1 MLWERMNWSLKKQ
14 CVIFN
19 HMRFIFV
26 LSVFFIVS
34 CGGGG
39 GSKPLPTVNLT
50 ANPLSVVLSNTSTLT
65 WSSTNASSCTA
76 VGTSSTSTSGSM
88 EVTISNAGNNN
99 FSIICKGEGGNATAS
114 VTVEGYRNTN
124 GIVVDGYITGSDVF
138 IDENENWLS
147 DADENSTTS
156 DNLGKFTLKYDNGS
170 LVSIGGSDLDSQIL
184 LNDFLLTHKLTGHT
198 DFKVITP
205 VTSVMA
211 FMSTPTNINLSLG
224 IDDSID
230 ISSFD
235 PVANKGDGGINDYL
249 YEKGNQLTIL
259 SYALQNISNDL
270 KTSTDKTQDYFK
282 AIAEEIEKEYTES
295 SSKVDIED
303 ESFITSVLENLIKV
317 KTLTITEE
325 AKANTLNA
333 MSGLLPVIQVKT
345 EDYLTTGLIRFG
357 LSTFQTDIMTIA
369 NGTAS
374 EETITNYTSNILN
387 YIANDQSIDVDEI
400 TPNISAIADTV
411 STNEDTAVD
420 INVLSNDSY
429 ITNAPISLSATDGN
443 SGITSI
449 TNNIITYTPNAD
461 FNGSDTFTYTINQ
474 GNKSSRADVTVTI
487 DSVNDAPVIN
497 LASTIQVNE
506 NQTAVASDFITDVDA
521 NDSLSLSI
529 SGSDADSFN
538 LSSNNVL
545 TFKSAPDY
553 ETKKSYV
560 ITLTLTD
567 GTVTVSKEINILIV
581 DLIGEIAPIFKSL
594 PSTISVDEN
603 NLKVYQIKTFDEEG
617 EKINYSISG
626 RDAGQF
632 NLSEFGLISFKS
644 AKDYESTSK
653 KRFDI
658 TITISDGVLS
668 QSRKIIVIINNINE
682 NQLGEGLI
690 GNSKLE

>member
-1 MLWERMNWSLKKQ
+1 M
-14 CVIFN
+14 
-19 HMRFIFV
+19 
-26 LSVFFIVS
+26 
-34 CGGGG
+34 
-39 GSKPLPTVNLT
+39 PTVNLT
-50 ANPLSVVLSNTSTLT
+50 ANPLSVLLSNTSTLT
-65 WSSTNASSCTA
+65 WSSTNASSCSA
-76 VGTSSTSTSGSM
+76 SWTSSTSTSGSM

-99 FSIICKGEGGNATAS
+99 FSISCTGEGGNATAS
-114 VTVEGYRNTN
+114 VTVEGYRNTS
-124 GIVVDGYITGSDVF
+124 GVVVDGYITGSDVF

-156 DNLGKFTLKYDNGS
+156 DNLGKFTLKYDNGN

-211 FMSTPTNINLSLG
+211 FMSTPANINISLG

-259 SYALQNISNDL
+259 SYALQNISNDF
-270 KTSTDKTQDYFK
+270 KTSTDKTQDYFN
-282 AIAEEIEKEYTES
+282 AIAEELEKEYAES
-295 SSKVDIED
+295 SAKVDIED
-303 ESFITSVLENLIKV
+303 ESFITNVLENLITA
-317 KTLTITEE
+317 KTLTITDE
-325 AKANTLNA
+325 AKANTLSA
-333 MSGLLPVIQVKT
+333 MSGLLPIIQVKT
-345 EDYLTTGLIRFG
+345 EDNITTGLIRFG
-357 LSTFQTDIMTIA
+357 LSTFQTDIKTIA

-374 EETITNYTSNILN
+374 AETINNYTSNILN
-387 YIANDQSIDVDEI
+387 YIANDQSIDIDEI
-400 TPNISAIADTV
+400 TPNIFAIADTV
-411 STNEDTAVD
+411 STNEDTPVD

-429 ITNAPISLSATDGN
+429 ITNAPISLSATDGTN
-443 SGITSI
+443 GKTSI

-461 FNGSDTFTYTINQ
+461 FDGSDSFTYTINQ
-474 GNKSSRADVTVTI
+474 GNKSSIADVTVTI

-506 NQTAVASDFITDVDA
+506 NQTAVASDFISDADA
-521 NDSLSLSI
+521 NESLSLSI

-553 ETKKSYV
+553 ETKTSYV

-567 GTVTVSKEINILIV
+567 GTVTVSKDINILIV
-581 DLIGEIAPIFKSL
+581 DLKGEIAPIFLSL

-603 NLKVYQIKTFDEEG
+603 TLKVYQIKTFDEED
-617 EKINYSISG
+617 EKIDYSISG
-626 RDAGQF
+626 TDSDQF

-644 AKDYESTSK
+644 TKDYESTSK

-658 TITISDGVLS
+658 TITISDGPLS
-668 QSRKIIVIINNINE
+668 QSRNVIVITKNVIENE
-682 NQLGEGLI
+682 FGE
-690 GNSKLE
+690 SKLGNTKLE

>member
-1 MLWERMNWSLKKQ
+1 M
-14 CVIFN
+14 
-19 HMRFIFV
+19 
-26 LSVFFIVS
+26 
-34 CGGGG
+34 
-39 GSKPLPTVNLT
+39 PTVNLT
-50 ANPLSVVLSNTSTLT
+50 ANPLSVLLSNTSTLT
-65 WSSTNASSCTA
+65 WSSTNASSCSA
-76 VGTSSTSTSGSM
+76 SWTSSTSTSGSM

-99 FSIICKGEGGNATAS
+99 FSISCTGEGGNATAS
-114 VTVEGYRNTN
+114 VTVEGYRNTS
-124 GIVVDGYITGSDVF
+124 GVVVDGYITGSDVF

-211 FMSTPTNINLSLG
+211 FMSTPANINISLG

-270 KTSTDKTQDYFK
+270 KTSTDKTQDYFN
-282 AIAEEIEKEYTES
+282 AIAEELEKEYAES
-295 SSKVDIED
+295 SAKVDIED
-303 ESFITSVLENLIKV
+303 ESFITNVLENLITA
-317 KTLTITEE
+317 KTLTITDE
-325 AKANTLNA
+325 AKANTLSA
-333 MSGLLPVIQVKT
+333 MSGLLPIIQVKT
-345 EDYLTTGLIRFG
+345 EDNITTGLIRFG
-357 LSTFQTDIMTIA
+357 LSTFQTDIKTIA

-374 EETITNYTSNILN
+374 AETINNYTSNILN
-387 YIANDQSIDVDEI
+387 YIANDQSIDIDEI
-400 TPNISAIADTV
+400 TPNIFAIADTV
-411 STNEDTAVD
+411 STNEDTPVD

-429 ITNAPISLSATDGN
+429 ITNAPISLSATDGTN
-443 SGITSI
+443 GKTSI

-461 FNGSDTFTYTINQ
+461 FDGSDSFTYTINQ
-474 GNKSSRADVTVTI
+474 GNKSSIADVTVTI

-506 NQTAVASDFITDVDA
+506 NQTAVASDFISDADA

-545 TFKSAPDY
+545 TFKLAPDY
-553 ETKKSYV
+553 ETKTSYV

-567 GTVTVSKEINILIV
+567 GTVTVSKDINILIV
-581 DLIGEIAPIFKSL
+581 DLKGEIAPIFLSL
-594 PSTISVDEN
+594 PSTISIDEN
-603 NLKVYQIKTFDEEG
+603 TLKVYQIKTFDEEG
-617 EKINYSISG
+617 DEINYSISG
-626 RDAGQF
+626 SDTDQF
-632 NLSEFGLISFKS
+632 NLSGNGLISFKS
-644 AKDYESTSK
+644 AKDYESTSN

-658 TITISDGVLS
+658 TITISDGTLS
-668 QSRKIIVIINNINE
+668 ISRSVIVIVKDLIENN
-682 NQLGEGLI
+682 LGEGKL

>member
-1 MLWERMNWSLKKQ
+1 M
-14 CVIFN
+14 
-19 HMRFIFV
+19 
-26 LSVFFIVS
+26 
-34 CGGGG
+34 
-39 GSKPLPTVNLT
+39 PTVNLT
-50 ANPLSVVLSNTSTLT
+50 ANPLSVLLSNTSTLT
-65 WSSTNASSCTA
+65 WSSTNASSCSA
-76 VGTSSTSTSGSM
+76 SWTSSTSTSGSM
-88 EVTISNAGNNN
+88 EVTISNPGSNN
-99 FSIICKGEGGNATAS
+99 FSISCAGKGGSETAS
-114 VTVEGYRNTN
+114 VTVEGYRNTS
-124 GIVVDGYITGSDVF
+124 GVVVDGYITGSDVF

-211 FMSTPTNINLSLG
+211 FMSTPANINISLG

-249 YEKGNQLTIL
+249 YENGNQLTIL

-282 AIAEEIEKEYTES
+282 AIAEELEKEYAES
-295 SSKVDIED
+295 SAKVDIED
-303 ESFITSVLENLIKV
+303 ESFITNVLENLITA
-317 KTLTITEE
+317 KTLTITDE
-325 AKANTLNA
+325 AKANTLSA
-333 MSGLLPVIQVKT
+333 MSGLLPIIQVKT
-345 EDYLTTGLIRFG
+345 EDNITTGLIRFG
-357 LSTFQTDIMTIA
+357 LSTFQTDIKTIA

-374 EETITNYTSNILN
+374 AETINNYTSNILN
-387 YIANDQSIDVDEI
+387 YIANDQLIDIDEI
-400 TPNISAIADTV
+400 TPNIFAIADTV
-411 STNEDTAVD
+411 STNEDTPVD

-429 ITNAPISLSATDGN
+429 ITNAPISLSVTDGTN
-443 SGITSI
+443 GKTSI
-449 TNNIITYTPNAD
+449 TNNIITYTPNTD

-474 GNKSSRADVTVTI
+474 GNKSSSADVTVTI

-506 NQTAVASDFITDVDA
+506 NQTAVASDFISDADA

-553 ETKKSYV
+553 ETKTSYV

-567 GTVTVSKEINILIV
+567 GTVTVSKDINILIV
-581 DLIGEIAPIFKSL
+581 DLKGEIAPIFLSL
-594 PSTISVDEN
+594 PSTISIDEN
-603 NLKVYQIKTFDEEG
+603 TLKVYQIKTFDEEG
-617 EKINYSISG
+617 DEINYSISG
-626 RDAGQF
+626 SDTDQF
-632 NLSEFGLISFKS
+632 NLSGNGLISFKS
-644 AKDYESTSK
+644 AKDYESTSN

-658 TITISDGVLS
+658 TITISDGTLS
-668 QSRKIIVIINNINE
+668 ISRSVIVIVKDLIENN
-682 NQLGEGLI
+682 LGEGKL

>member
-1 MLWERMNWSLKKQ
+1 M
-14 CVIFN
+14 
-19 HMRFIFV
+19 
-26 LSVFFIVS
+26 
-34 CGGGG
+34 
-39 GSKPLPTVNLT
+39 PTVNLT
-50 ANPLSVVLSNTSTLT
+50 ANPLSVLLSNTSTLT
-65 WSSTNASSCTA
+65 WSSTNASSCSA
-76 VGTSSTSTSGSM
+76 SWTSSTSTSGSM

-99 FSIICKGEGGNATAS
+99 FSISCTGEGGNATAS
-114 VTVEGYRNTN
+114 VTVEGYRNTS
-124 GIVVDGYITGSDVF
+124 GVVVDGYITGSDVF

-211 FMSTPTNINLSLG
+211 FMSTPANINISLG

-259 SYALQNISNDL
+259 SYALQNISNDF
-270 KTSTDKTQDYFK
+270 KTSTDKTQDYFN
-282 AIAEEIEKEYTES
+282 AIAEELEKEYAES
-295 SSKVDIED
+295 SAKVDIED
-303 ESFITSVLENLIKV
+303 ESFITNVLENLITA
-317 KTLTITEE
+317 KTLTITDE
-325 AKANTLNA
+325 AKANTLSA
-333 MSGLLPVIQVKT
+333 MSGLLPIIQIKT
-345 EDYLTTGLIRFG
+345 EDNITTGLIRFG
-357 LSTFQTDIMTIA
+357 LSTFQTDIKTIA

-374 EETITNYTSNILN
+374 AETINNYTSNILN
-387 YIANDQSIDVDEI
+387 YIANDQSIDIDEI
-400 TPNISAIADTV
+400 TPNIFAIADTV
-411 STNEDTAVD
+411 STNEDTPVD

-429 ITNAPISLSATDGN
+429 ITNAPISLSATDGTN
-443 SGITSI
+443 GKTSI

-461 FNGSDTFTYTINQ
+461 FDGSDSFTYTINQ
-474 GNKSSRADVTVTI
+474 GNKSSIADVTVTI

-506 NQTAVASDFITDVDA
+506 NQTAVASDFISDADA

-545 TFKSAPDY
+545 TFKLAPDY
-553 ETKKSYV
+553 ETKTSYV

-567 GTVTVSKEINILIV
+567 GTVTVSKDINILIV
-581 DLIGEIAPIFKSL
+581 DLKGEIAPIFLSL

-603 NLKVYQIKTFDEEG
+603 TLKVYQIKTFDEED
-617 EKINYSISG
+617 EKLITQFQVQILINLIY
-626 RDAGQF
+626 Q
-632 NLSEFGLISFKS
+632 NL
-644 AKDYESTSK
+644 
-653 KRFDI
+653 
-658 TITISDGVLS
+658 V
-668 QSRKIIVIINNINE
+668 
-682 NQLGEGLI
+682 
-690 GNSKLE
+690 

>member
-1 MLWERMNWSLKKQ
+1 MNWSLKKQ

>member
-1 MLWERMNWSLKKQ
+1 M
-14 CVIFN
+14 
-19 HMRFIFV
+19 
-26 LSVFFIVS
+26 
-34 CGGGG
+34 
-39 GSKPLPTVNLT
+39 PTVNLT
-50 ANPLSVVLSNTSTLT
+50 ANPLSVLLSNTSTLT
-65 WSSTNASSCTA
+65 WSSTNASSCSA
-76 VGTSSTSTSGSM
+76 SWTSSTSTSGSM
-88 EVTISNAGNNN
+88 EVTISNPGSNN
-99 FSIICKGEGGNATAS
+99 FSISCAGEGGSETAS
-114 VTVEGYRNTN
+114 VTVEGYRNTS
-124 GIVVDGYITGSDVF
+124 GVVVDGYITGSDVF

-205 VTSVMA
+205 VTFVMA
-211 FMSTPTNINLSLG
+211 FMSTPANINISLG

-270 KTSTDKTQDYFK
+270 KTSTDKTQDYFN
-282 AIAEEIEKEYTES
+282 AIAEELEKEYAES
-295 SSKVDIED
+295 SAKVDIED
-303 ESFITSVLENLIKV
+303 ESFITNVLENLITA
-317 KTLTITEE
+317 KTLTITDE
-325 AKANTLNA
+325 AKANTLSA
-333 MSGLLPVIQVKT
+333 MSGLLPIIQVKT
-345 EDYLTTGLIRFG
+345 EDNITTGLIRFG
-357 LSTFQTDIMTIA
+357 LSTFQTDIKTIA

-374 EETITNYTSNILN
+374 AETINNYTSYILN
-387 YIANDQSIDVDEI
+387 YIANDQSIDIDEI
-400 TPNISAIADTV
+400 TPNIFAIADTV
-411 STNEDTAVD
+411 STNEDTPVD

-429 ITNAPISLSATDGN
+429 ITNAPISLSVTDGTN
-443 SGITSI
+443 GKTSI
-449 TNNIITYTPNAD
+449 TNNIIIYTPNTD

-474 GNKSSRADVTVTI
+474 GNKSSSADVTVTI

-506 NQTAVASDFITDVDA
+506 NQTAVASDFISDADA

-553 ETKKSYV
+553 ETKTSYV

-567 GTVTVSKEINILIV
+567 GTVTVSKDINILIV
-581 DLIGEIAPIFKSL
+581 DLKGEIAPIFLSL

-603 NLKVYQIKTFDEEG
+603 TLKVYQIKTFDEED

-626 RDAGQF
+626 TDSDQF
-632 NLSEFGLISFKS
+632 NLSEFGLISFNS
-644 AKDYESTSK
+644 AKDYESTSN

-658 TITISDGVLS
+658 TITISDGTLS
-668 QSRKIIVIINNINE
+668 ISRNVIIIVKDLIENNF
-682 NQLGEGLI
+682 GEGKL

>member
-1 MLWERMNWSLKKQ
+1 M
-14 CVIFN
+14 
-19 HMRFIFV
+19 
-26 LSVFFIVS
+26 
-34 CGGGG
+34 
-39 GSKPLPTVNLT
+39 PTVNLT
-50 ANPLSVVLSNTSTLT
+50 ANPLSVLLSNTSTLT
-65 WSSTNASSCTA
+65 WSSTNASSCSA
-76 VGTSSTSTSGSM
+76 SWTSSTSTSGSM

-99 FSIICKGEGGNATAS
+99 FSISCTGEGGNATAS
-114 VTVEGYRNTN
+114 VTVEGYRNTS
-124 GIVVDGYITGSDVF
+124 GVVVDGYITGSDVF

-156 DNLGKFTLKYDNGS
+156 DNLGKFTLKYDNGN

-211 FMSTPTNINLSLG
+211 FMSTPANINISLG

-259 SYALQNISNDL
+259 SYALQNISNDF
-270 KTSTDKTQDYFK
+270 KTSTDKTQDYFN
-282 AIAEEIEKEYTES
+282 AIAEELEKEYAES
-295 SSKVDIED
+295 SAKVDIED
-303 ESFITSVLENLIKV
+303 ESFITNVLENLITA
-317 KTLTITEE
+317 KTLTITDE
-325 AKANTLNA
+325 AKANTLSA
-333 MSGLLPVIQVKT
+333 MSGLLPIIQVKT
-345 EDYLTTGLIRFG
+345 EDNITTGLIRFG
-357 LSTFQTDIMTIA
+357 LSTFQTDIKTIA

-374 EETITNYTSNILN
+374 AETINNYTSNILN
-387 YIANDQSIDVDEI
+387 YIANDQSIDIDEI
-400 TPNISAIADTV
+400 TPNIFAIADTV
-411 STNEDTAVD
+411 STNEDTPVD

-429 ITNAPISLSATDGN
+429 ITNAPISLSATDGTN
-443 SGITSI
+443 GKTSI

-461 FNGSDTFTYTINQ
+461 FDGSDSFTYTINQ
-474 GNKSSRADVTVTI
+474 GNKSSIADVTVTI

-506 NQTAVASDFITDVDA
+506 NQTAVASDFISDADA

-545 TFKSAPDY
+545 TFKLAPDY
-553 ETKKSYV
+553 ETKTSYV

-567 GTVTVSKEINILIV
+567 GTVTVSKDINILIV
-581 DLIGEIAPIFKSL
+581 DLKGEIAPIFLSL

-603 NLKVYQIKTFDEEG
+603 TLKVYQIKTFDEED
-617 EKINYSISG
+617 EKIDYSISG
-626 RDAGQF
+626 TDSDQF

-644 AKDYESTSK
+644 TKDYESTSK

-658 TITISDGVLS
+658 TITISDGPLS
-668 QSRKIIVIINNINE
+668 QSRNVIVITKNVIENE
-682 NQLGEGLI
+682 FGE
-690 GNSKLE
+690 SKLGNTKLE

>member
-1 MLWERMNWSLKKQ
+1 M
-14 CVIFN
+14 
-19 HMRFIFV
+19 
-26 LSVFFIVS
+26 
-34 CGGGG
+34 
-39 GSKPLPTVNLT
+39 PTVNLT
-50 ANPLSVVLSNTSTLT
+50 ANPLSVLLSNTSTLT
-65 WSSTNASSCTA
+65 WSSTNASSCSA
-76 VGTSSTSTSGSM
+76 SWTSSTSTSGSM

-99 FSIICKGEGGNATAS
+99 FSISCTGEGGNATAS
-114 VTVEGYRNTN
+114 VTVEGYRNTS
-124 GIVVDGYITGSDVF
+124 GVVVDGYITGSDVF

-211 FMSTPTNINLSLG
+211 FMSTPANINISLG

-259 SYALQNISNDL
+259 SYALQNISNDF
-270 KTSTDKTQDYFK
+270 KTSTDKTQDYFN
-282 AIAEEIEKEYTES
+282 AIAEELEKEYAES
-295 SSKVDIED
+295 SAKVDIED
-303 ESFITSVLENLIKV
+303 ESFITNVLENLITA
-317 KTLTITEE
+317 KTLTITDE
-325 AKANTLNA
+325 AKANTLSA
-333 MSGLLPVIQVKT
+333 MSGLLPIIQVKT
-345 EDYLTTGLIRFG
+345 EDNITTGLIRFG
-357 LSTFQTDIMTIA
+357 LSTFQTDIKTIA

-374 EETITNYTSNILN
+374 AETINNYTSNILN
-387 YIANDQSIDVDEI
+387 YIANDQSIDIDEI
-400 TPNISAIADTV
+400 TPNIFAIADTV
-411 STNEDTAVD
+411 STNEDTPVD

-429 ITNAPISLSATDGN
+429 ITNAPISLSATDGTN
-443 SGITSI
+443 GKTSI

-461 FNGSDTFTYTINQ
+461 FDGSDSFTYTINQ
-474 GNKSSRADVTVTI
+474 GNKSSIADVTVTI

-506 NQTAVASDFITDVDA
+506 NQTAVASDFISDADA

-545 TFKSAPDY
+545 TFKLAPDY
-553 ETKKSYV
+553 ETKTSYV

-567 GTVTVSKEINILIV
+567 GTVTVSKDINILIV
-581 DLIGEIAPIFKSL
+581 DLKGEIAPIFLSL

-603 NLKVYQIKTFDEEG
+603 TLKVYQIKTFDEED
-617 EKINYSISG
+617 EKIDYSISG
-626 RDAGQF
+626 TDSDQF

-644 AKDYESTSK
+644 TKDYESTSK

-658 TITISDGVLS
+658 TITISDGPLS
-668 QSRKIIVIINNINE
+668 QSRNVIVITKNVIENE
-682 NQLGEGLI
+682 FGE
-690 GNSKLE
+690 SKLGNTKLE

>member
-1 MLWERMNWSLKKQ
+1 
-14 CVIFN
+14 
-19 HMRFIFV
+19 MRFIFV

>member
-1 MLWERMNWSLKKQ
+1 M
-14 CVIFN
+14 
-19 HMRFIFV
+19 
-26 LSVFFIVS
+26 
-34 CGGGG
+34 
-39 GSKPLPTVNLT
+39 PTVNLT
-50 ANPLSVVLSNTSTLT
+50 ANPLSVLLSNTSTLT
-65 WSSTNASSCTA
+65 WSSTNASSCSA
-76 VGTSSTSTSGSM
+76 SWTSSTSTSGSM

-99 FSIICKGEGGNATAS
+99 FSISCTGEGGNATAS
-114 VTVEGYRNTN
+114 VTVEGYRNTS
-124 GIVVDGYITGSDVF
+124 GVVVDGYITGSDVF

-211 FMSTPTNINLSLG
+211 FMSTPANINISLG

-282 AIAEEIEKEYTES
+282 AIAEELEKEYAES
-295 SSKVDIED
+295 SAKVDIED
-303 ESFITSVLENLIKV
+303 ESFITNVLENLITA
-317 KTLTITEE
+317 KTLTITDE
-325 AKANTLNA
+325 AKANTLSA
-333 MSGLLPVIQVKT
+333 MSGLLPIIQVKT
-345 EDYLTTGLIRFG
+345 EDNITTGLIRFG
-357 LSTFQTDIMTIA
+357 LSTFQTDIKTIA

-374 EETITNYTSNILN
+374 AETINNYTSNILN
-387 YIANDQSIDVDEI
+387 YIANDQSIDIDEI
-400 TPNISAIADTV
+400 TPNIFAIADTV
-411 STNEDTAVD
+411 STNEDTPVD

-429 ITNAPISLSATDGN
+429 ITNAPISLSATDGTN
-443 SGITSI
+443 GKTSI

-461 FNGSDTFTYTINQ
+461 FDGSDSFTYTINQ
-474 GNKSSRADVTVTI
+474 GNKSSIADVTVTI

-506 NQTAVASDFITDVDA
+506 NQTAVASDFISDADA

-545 TFKSAPDY
+545 TFKLAPDY
-553 ETKKSYV
+553 ETKTSYV

-567 GTVTVSKEINILIV
+567 GTVTVSKDINILIV
-581 DLIGEIAPIFKSL
+581 DLKGEIAPIFLSL

-603 NLKVYQIKTFDEEG
+603 TLKVYQIKTFDEED
-617 EKINYSISG
+617 EKIDYSISG
-626 RDAGQF
+626 TDSDQF

-644 AKDYESTSK
+644 TKDYESTSK

-658 TITISDGVLS
+658 TITISDGPLS
-668 QSRKIIVIINNINE
+668 QSRNVIVITKNVIENE
-682 NQLGEGLI
+682 FGE
-690 GNSKLE
+690 SKLGNTKLE

>member
-1 MLWERMNWSLKKQ
+1 M
-14 CVIFN
+14 
-19 HMRFIFV
+19 
-26 LSVFFIVS
+26 
-34 CGGGG
+34 
-39 GSKPLPTVNLT
+39 PTVNLT
-50 ANPLSVVLSNTSTLT
+50 ANPLSVLISNTSTLT
-65 WSSTNASSCTA
+65 WSSTNASSCSSSW
-76 VGTSSTSTSGSM
+76 TSSTSTSGSM

-99 FSIICKGEGGNATAS
+99 FSISCTGEGGNATAS
-114 VTVEGYRNTN
+114 VTVEGYRNTS
-124 GIVVDGYITGSDVF
+124 GVVVDGYITGSDVF

-211 FMSTPTNINLSLG
+211 FMNTPANINISLG

-270 KTSTDKTQDYFK
+270 KTSTDKTQDYFN
-282 AIAEEIEKEYTES
+282 AIAEELEKEYAES
-295 SSKVDIED
+295 SAKVDIED
-303 ESFITSVLENLIKV
+303 ESFITNVLENLITA
-317 KTLTITEE
+317 KTLTITDE
-325 AKANTLNA
+325 AKANTLSA
-333 MSGLLPVIQVKT
+333 MSGLLPIIQVKT
-345 EDYLTTGLIRFG
+345 ENNITTGLIRFG
-357 LSTFQTDIMTIA
+357 LSTFLTDIKTIA

-374 EETITNYTSNILN
+374 AETINNYNSNILN
-387 YIANDQSIDVDEI
+387 YIANDQSIDIAEI
-400 TPNISAIADTV
+400 TPNIFAIADTV
-411 STNEDTAVD
+411 STNEDTPVD

-429 ITNAPISLSATDGN
+429 ITNAPISLSATDGTN
-443 SGITSI
+443 GKTSI

-461 FNGSDTFTYTINQ
+461 FDGSDLFTYTINQ
-474 GNKSSRADVTVTI
+474 GNKSSIADVTVTI

-506 NQTAVASDFITDVDA
+506 NQTAVASDFISDADV

-545 TFKSAPDY
+545 TFKLAPDY
-553 ETKKSYV
+553 ETKASYV

-567 GTVTVSKEINILIV
+567 GTVTVSKDINILIV
-581 DLIGEIAPIFKSL
+581 DLKGEIAPIFLSL

-603 NLKVYQIKTFDEEG
+603 TLKVYQIKTFDEED
-617 EKINYSISG
+617 EKIDYSISG
-626 RDAGQF
+626 TDSDQF

-644 AKDYESTSK
+644 TKDYESTSK

-658 TITISDGVLS
+658 TITISDGALS
-668 QSRKIIVIINNINE
+668 QSRNVIVITKNVIENE
-682 NQLGEGLI
+682 FGE
-690 GNSKLE
+690 SKLGNTKLE

>member
-1 MLWERMNWSLKKQ
+1 M
-14 CVIFN
+14 
-19 HMRFIFV
+19 
-26 LSVFFIVS
+26 
-34 CGGGG
+34 
-39 GSKPLPTVNLT
+39 PTVNLT
-50 ANPLSVVLSNTSTLT
+50 ANPLSVLLSNTSTLT
-65 WSSTNASSCTA
+65 WSSTNASSCSA
-76 VGTSSTSTSGSM
+76 SWTSSTSTSGSM
-88 EVTISNAGNNN
+88 EVTISNPGSNN
-99 FSIICKGEGGNATAS
+99 FSISCAGEGGSETAS
-114 VTVEGYRNTN
+114 VTVEGYRNTS
-124 GIVVDGYITGSDVF
+124 GVVVDGYITGSDVF

-211 FMSTPTNINLSLG
+211 FMSTPANINISLG

-270 KTSTDKTQDYFK
+270 KTSTDKTQDYFN
-282 AIAEEIEKEYTES
+282 AIAEELEKEYAES
-295 SSKVDIED
+295 SAKVDIED
-303 ESFITSVLENLIKV
+303 ESFITNVLENLITA
-317 KTLTITEE
+317 KTLTITDE
-325 AKANTLNA
+325 AKANTLSA
-333 MSGLLPVIQVKT
+333 MSGLLPIIQVKT
-345 EDYLTTGLIRFG
+345 EDNITTGLIRFG
-357 LSTFQTDIMTIA
+357 LSTFQTDIKTIA

-374 EETITNYTSNILN
+374 AETINNYTSYILN
-387 YIANDQSIDVDEI
+387 YIANDQSIDIDEI
-400 TPNISAIADTV
+400 TPNIFAIADTV
-411 STNEDTAVD
+411 STNEDTPVD

-429 ITNAPISLSATDGN
+429 ITNAPISLSVTDGTN
-443 SGITSI
+443 GKTSI
-449 TNNIITYTPNAD
+449 TNNIIIYTPNTD

-474 GNKSSRADVTVTI
+474 GNKSSSADVTVTI

-506 NQTAVASDFITDVDA
+506 NQTAVASDFISDADA

-553 ETKKSYV
+553 ETKTSYV

-567 GTVTVSKEINILIV
+567 GTVTVSKDINILIV
-581 DLIGEIAPIFKSL
+581 DLKGEIAPIFLSL

-603 NLKVYQIKTFDEEG
+603 TLKVYQIKTFDEED

-626 RDAGQF
+626 TDSDQF
-632 NLSEFGLISFKS
+632 NLSEFGLISFNS
-644 AKDYESTSK
+644 AKDYESTSN

-658 TITISDGVLS
+658 TITISDGTLS
-668 QSRKIIVIINNINE
+668 ISRNVIIIVKDLIENNF
-682 NQLGEGLI
+682 GEGKL

>member
-1 MLWERMNWSLKKQ
+1 M
-14 CVIFN
+14 
-19 HMRFIFV
+19 
-26 LSVFFIVS
+26 
-34 CGGGG
+34 
-39 GSKPLPTVNLT
+39 PTVNLT
-50 ANPLSVVLSNTSTLT
+50 ANPLSVLLSNTSTLT
-65 WSSTNASSCTA
+65 WSSTNASSCSA
-76 VGTSSTSTSGSM
+76 SWTSSTSTSGSM

-99 FSIICKGEGGNATAS
+99 FSISCTGEGGNATAS
-114 VTVEGYRNTN
+114 VTVEGYRNTS
-124 GIVVDGYITGSDVF
+124 GVVVDGYITGSDVF

-211 FMSTPTNINLSLG
+211 FMSTPANINISLG

-270 KTSTDKTQDYFK
+270 KTSTDKTQDYFN
-282 AIAEEIEKEYTES
+282 AIAEELEKEYAES
-295 SSKVDIED
+295 SAKVDIED
-303 ESFITSVLENLIKV
+303 ESFITNVLENLITA
-317 KTLTITEE
+317 KTLTITDE
-325 AKANTLNA
+325 AKANTLSA
-333 MSGLLPVIQVKT
+333 MSGLLPIIQVKT
-345 EDYLTTGLIRFG
+345 EDNITTGLIRFG
-357 LSTFQTDIMTIA
+357 LSTFQTDIKTIA

-374 EETITNYTSNILN
+374 AETINNYTSNILN
-387 YIANDQSIDVDEI
+387 YIANDQSIDIDEI
-400 TPNISAIADTV
+400 TPNIFAIADTV
-411 STNEDTAVD
+411 STNEDTPVD

-429 ITNAPISLSATDGN
+429 ITNAPISLSATDGTN
-443 SGITSI
+443 GKTSI

-461 FNGSDTFTYTINQ
+461 FDGSDSFTYTINQ
-474 GNKSSRADVTVTI
+474 GNKSSIADVTVTI

-506 NQTAVASDFITDVDA
+506 NQTAVASDFISDADA

-545 TFKSAPDY
+545 TFKLAPDY
-553 ETKKSYV
+553 ETKTSYV

-567 GTVTVSKEINILIV
+567 GTVTVSKDINILIV
-581 DLIGEIAPIFKSL
+581 DLKGEIAPIFLSL

-603 NLKVYQIKTFDEEG
+603 TLKVYQIKTFDEED
-617 EKINYSISG
+617 EKIDYSISG
-626 RDAGQF
+626 TDSDQF

-644 AKDYESTSK
+644 TKDYESTSK

-658 TITISDGVLS
+658 TITISDGPLS
-668 QSRKIIVIINNINE
+668 QSRNVIVITKNVIENE
-682 NQLGEGLI
+682 FGE
-690 GNSKLE
+690 SKLGNTKLE

>member
-1 MLWERMNWSLKKQ
+1 M
-14 CVIFN
+14 
-19 HMRFIFV
+19 
-26 LSVFFIVS
+26 
-34 CGGGG
+34 
-39 GSKPLPTVNLT
+39 PTVNLT
-50 ANPLSVVLSNTSTLT
+50 ANPLSVLLSNTSTLT
-65 WSSTNASSCTA
+65 WSSTNASSCSA
-76 VGTSSTSTSGSM
+76 SWTSSTSTSGSM

-99 FSIICKGEGGNATAS
+99 FSISCTGEGGNATAS
-114 VTVEGYRNTN
+114 VTVEGYRNTS
-124 GIVVDGYITGSDVF
+124 GVVVDGYITGSDVF

-156 DNLGKFTLKYDNGS
+156 DNLGKFTLKYDNGN

-211 FMSTPTNINLSLG
+211 FMSTPANINISLG

-270 KTSTDKTQDYFK
+270 KTSTDKTQDYFN
-282 AIAEEIEKEYTES
+282 AIAEELEKEYAES
-295 SSKVDIED
+295 SAKVDIED
-303 ESFITSVLENLIKV
+303 ESFITNVLENLITA
-317 KTLTITEE
+317 KTLTITDE
-325 AKANTLNA
+325 AKANTLSA
-333 MSGLLPVIQVKT
+333 MSGLLPIIQVKT
-345 EDYLTTGLIRFG
+345 EDNITTGLIRFG
-357 LSTFQTDIMTIA
+357 LSTFQTDIKTIA

-374 EETITNYTSNILN
+374 AETINNYTSNILN
-387 YIANDQSIDVDEI
+387 YIANDQSIDIDEI
-400 TPNISAIADTV
+400 TPNIFAIADTV
-411 STNEDTAVD
+411 STNEDTPVD

-429 ITNAPISLSATDGN
+429 ITNAPISLSATDGTN
-443 SGITSI
+443 GKTSI

-461 FNGSDTFTYTINQ
+461 FDGSDSFTYTINQ
-474 GNKSSRADVTVTI
+474 GNKSSIADVTVTI

-506 NQTAVASDFITDVDA
+506 NQTAVASDFISDADA

-545 TFKSAPDY
+545 TFKLAPDY
-553 ETKKSYV
+553 ETKTSYV

-567 GTVTVSKEINILIV
+567 GTVTVSKDINILIV
-581 DLIGEIAPIFKSL
+581 DLKGEIAPIFLSL

-603 NLKVYQIKTFDEEG
+603 TLKVYQIKTFDEED
-617 EKINYSISG
+617 EKIDYSISG
-626 RDAGQF
+626 TDSDQF

-644 AKDYESTSK
+644 TKDYESTSK

-658 TITISDGVLS
+658 TITISDGPLS
-668 QSRKIIVIINNINE
+668 QSRNVIVITKNVIENE
-682 NQLGEGLI
+682 FGE
-690 GNSKLE
+690 SKLGNTKLE